1 MSGQSGAQNNTTS
14 FGNRQLTNDT
24 ISQSSV
30 GVAPNLQMSQQMI
43 GNILTAQ
50 QYNQMKIV
58 QQKSQNNPGGAKSG
72 LSYKKRM
79 QNQNNNAQQKQQA
92 NMHMSQQPKKQTS
105 YSQ

>member
-30 GVAPNLQMSQQMI
+30 GVATNLQMSQQMI
-43 GNILTAQ
+43 GNMLTAQ
-50 QYNQMKIV
+50 QFNQMKMV
-58 QQKSQNNPGGAKSG
+58 QQKSQNNAGAAKSG

-79 QNQNNNAQQKQQA
+79 QNQNNAQQNQQQSKV
-92 NMHMSQQPKKQTS
+92 HI
-105 YSQ
+105 